1 MSTLLV
7 HHKVEDYAKWRP
19 VFDEM
24 GAARKAHGAT
34 GWRVLR
40 DAADPNDIVI
50 LTEFPDA
57 DSARRYAQAP
67 ELREAMQRAGV
78 TVRPEVLFLNEA

>member
-1 MSTLLV
+1 MSTLFV
-7 HHKVEDYAKWRP
+7 HHKVEDYTKWRP

-24 GAARKAHGAT
+24 GAVRKAHGAS

-40 DAADPNDIVI
+40 DAANPNELII
-50 LTEFPDA
+50 LTEFPNP

-67 ELREAMQRAGV
+67 ELRDAMQRAGV
-78 TVRPEVLFLNEA
+78 SGRPEVLFLDEA